1 MSDANEVLEE
11 DEAEEDFALPR
22 AKREDDEMDI
32 TPMIDITFLLLIF
45 FLVASKMDTPAPV
58 ALPPAKNGSAV
69 GTKDSVVVT
78 ITKGENDSA
87 AIYKGEGGDEGR
99 LLKAADPVEQE
110 AEIVA
115 YLESELANNIDK
127 TAVLIKAEKEV
138 KHRDVGRVAKAVG
151 KVSGIEQLHV
161 AVMEVQ

>member
-1 MSDANEVLEE
+1 MAKK
-11 DEAEEDFALPR
+11 EAEVDIKPR
-22 AKREDDEMDI
+22 PRKPDESEMDI

-58 ALPPAKNGSAV
+58 ALPAAKNGTAV
-69 GTKDSVVVT
+69 GIKNSILVT
-78 ITKGENDSA
+78 IKEGENDEA
-87 AIYKGEGGDEGR
+87 KIYKGTSGDETR
-99 LLKAADPVEQE
+99 LLKSSDLAEQE

-115 YLESELANNIDK
+115 YIVAQLADNIDK
-127 TAVLIKAEKEV
+127 IAVLVTAEKGV

-161 AVMEVQ
+161 AVMETN

>member
-1 MSDANEVLEE
+1 MKELDHNEV
-11 DEAEEDFALPR
+11 DILPR
-22 AKREDDEMDI
+22 KRVAEDSEMDI

-58 ALPPAKNGSAV
+58 NLPPARNGSAV
-69 GTKDSVVVT
+69 GVKDSVVVT
-78 ITKGENDSA
+78 ITSSEDGDEA
-87 AIYKGEGGDEGR
+87 AIYKGASGDESR

-127 TAVLIKAEKEV
+127 NAVLIKAEKQV
-138 KHRDVGRVAKAVG
+138 KHRDVGRVAKAVA
-151 KVSGIEQLHV
+151 KVTGIENLHV
-161 AVMEVQ
+161 AVMEEN